1 MGIRLE
7 KILKHIGETK
17 EEFAESLKKEEKI
30 EISVEDLEMYENG
43 TKQPTLEIV
52 ESIIR
57 YTGMKRDEIM
67 GESSE
72 SDYLKHKIE
81 PQNMWEPTEE
91 AKNDIEKYI
100 QEGYKIFDDDFVEKE
115 IKSFEMYLEQV
126 RKPRVIFAGKSDS
139 GKSTLINSLLGEGIT
154 PVNWTAT
161 TSIIIYL
168 KHIEEKPVFS
178 EDNVLIFKKKND
190 KYFDE
195 NRLKDEN
202 YFNEYLLSKGNYDL
216 LEKYGTHQGN
226 NKEAASAIVFVDSPL
241 LKDCTIV
248 DIPGFAVNKNDDML
262 HKTIVDMYKNDCLVY
277 LSSANHFLHS
287 DDLIY
292 LNKCMKTIT
301 HFENKDKNNFPKF
314 GNLFIVASQAG
325 QINDGDIES
334 INNIIDKRSD
344 VLCDMFLDNEDIKYC
359 DTPYIFQAL
368 TNYTG
373 YTYTRDD
380 IKSRFY
386 TFEKDLP
393 RLCKKFRKDFS
404 ESIVKLTE
412 LFYEK
417 VCEGVELKKQASLKF
432 ISKYYDKYNGLL
444 SERVKYLEILKGYLN
459 TEPQR
464 KVKHDVGVR
473 EVSELIKKLGKSAQ
487 KEFEKYYIELMTEES
502 LVKKLK
508 IGNYKN
514 TDDDK
519 TKFLNSIDERI
530 QRRLEYIIGEKRNQI
545 DSQIKELEIFSYEY
559 ESDNYVSDEMDKNN
573 KLEKDIYGKAID
585 GVANVVE
592 LAAAWGIGNGLIGLA
607 ELIGMIGIGGIGGIA
622 VLGIPVVFHGAI
634 IVAIKFIREKL
645 NQINWEERFAKAIIK
660 QYDTVSEKGVVSI
673 YIESIG
679 KYFDELG
686 NAFEKLSEIAE
697 KKHSDMLKEYERLAD
712 EKNMP
717 QLRKKVEQLKTG
729 TAFFSDLP
737 LPKKA

>member
-1 MGIRLE
+1 
-7 KILKHIGETK
+7 
-17 EEFAESLKKEEKI
+17 
-30 EISVEDLEMYENG
+30 
-43 TKQPTLEIV
+43 
-52 ESIIR
+52 
-57 YTGMKRDEIM
+57 M

-72 SDYLKHKIE
+72 SNYLKHKIE
-81 PQNMWEPTEE
+81 PQNVWKPTEE
-91 AKNDIEKYI
+91 AKKDIEKYI
-100 QEGYKIFDDDFVEKE
+100 QEGYKVFDDDFVKKE
-115 IKSFEMYLEQV
+115 IKSFMMYLEQL

-168 KHIEEKPVFS
+168 KHIDEKPVFS

-202 YFNEYLLSKGNYDL
+202 YFNEYLLYKGNYDL
-216 LEKYGTHQGN
+216 LEKNGTHQGN

-262 HKTIVDMYKNDCLVY
+262 HKTFFDMQKNDCLVY

-301 HFENKDKNNFPKF
+301 HFENKDKNTFPKF

-334 INNIIDKRSD
+334 INSIIDKRSD
-344 VLCDMFLDNEDIKYC
+344 VLCDMFLDSEDIKYG
-359 DTPYIFQAL
+359 DTPYVFKAL
-368 TNYTG
+368 TSYTG

-404 ESIVKLTE
+404 DNIVKLTE

-444 SERVKYLEILKGYLN
+444 SERVKYLEILKRYLD

-464 KVKHDVGVR
+464 KVKNNFDVR
-473 EVSELIKKLGKSAQ
+473 EVSELINKLGKAAQ

-508 IGNYKN
+508 NGNYKN

-519 TKFLNSIDERI
+519 TKFLNFLGERI
-530 QRRLEYIIGEKRNQI
+530 QERLEYYIVGEKKKQI
-545 DSQIKELEIFSYEY
+545 DSKIKELKMFSNTY
-559 ESDNYVSDEMDKNN
+559 ESDYYTLDNLKNDVEMGNN
-573 KLEKDIYGKAID
+573 IYYAI
-585 GVANVVE
+585 GE
-592 LAAAWGIGNGLIGLA
+592 LIGRGVGFAGMAAMGIPVILVSTLGVVLA
-607 ELIGMIGIGGIGGIA
+607 ELITVGI
-622 VLGIPVVFHGAI
+622 
-634 IVAIKFIREKL
+634 
-645 NQINWEERFAKAIIK
+645 NQINWEERFAKLIIK
-660 QYDTVSEKGVVSI
+660 KYDKISEKGVLSI

-679 KYFDELG
+679 KYFDELRKD
-686 NAFEKLSEIAE
+686 FEKFSENEE
-697 KKHSDMLKEYERLAD
+697 KKHSDMLTEYERLAD

-729 TAFFSDLP
+729 IAFFSDLP
-737 LPKKA
+737 LPQKA

>member
-1 MGIRLE
+1 MGIRLG

-81 PQNMWEPTEE
+81 PQNVWKPTEE
-91 AKNDIEKYI
+91 AKNDIKKYI

-115 IKSFEMYLEQV
+115 IKSFERYLEQV
-126 RKPRVIFAGKSDS
+126 KKPRVIFAGKSDS

-168 KHIEEKPVFS
+168 KHIDEKPAFS
-178 EDNVLIFKKKND
+178 KDNVLIFKKKND

-195 NRLKDEN
+195 SRLKDEN

-262 HKTIVDMYKNDCLVY
+262 HKTFFDMQKNDCLVY

-334 INNIIDKRSD
+334 INKIIDKRSD
-344 VLCDMFLDNEDIKYC
+344 VLCDMFLDNEDIKYG
-359 DTPYIFQAL
+359 DTPYIFKAL

-386 TFEKDLP
+386 TFEKNLP

-417 VCEGVELKKQASLKF
+417 VCDGAEFKKQASLKI

-444 SERVKYLEILKGYLN
+444 SERVKYLEIVKEYLN
-459 TEPQR
+459 NEPQR
-464 KVKHDVGVR
+464 KVKHDVDVR

-487 KEFEKYYIELMTEES
+487 KEFENYYIELMTEES

-519 TKFLNSIDERI
+519 TKFLNSLGERI
-530 QRRLEYIIGEKRNQI
+530 QERLEYYIVGEKKKQI
-545 DSQIKELEIFSYEY
+545 DSKIKELKMFSNTY
-559 ESDNYVSDEMDKNN
+559 ESDYYTLDNLKNDVEMGNN
-573 KLEKDIYGKAID
+573 ICYAI
-585 GVANVVE
+585 GE
-592 LAAAWGIGNGLIGLA
+592 LIGRGVGFAGMAAMGIPVILVSTLGVVLA
-607 ELIGMIGIGGIGGIA
+607 ELITVGI
-622 VLGIPVVFHGAI
+622 
-634 IVAIKFIREKL
+634 
-645 NQINWEERFAKAIIK
+645 NQINWEERFAKLIIK
-660 QYDTVSEKGVVSI
+660 KYNKVSEKGVLSI

-679 KYFDELG
+679 KYFDELRKD
-686 NAFEKLSEIAE
+686 FEKFSEIAE

-729 TAFFSDLP
+729 IAFFSDLP
-737 LPKKA
+737 LPQKA

>member
-17 EEFAESLKKEEKI
+17 EEFAESLKKEEKV

-91 AKNDIEKYI
+91 AKNDIKKYI

-115 IKSFEMYLEQV
+115 IKSFERYLEQV
-126 RKPRVIFAGKSDS
+126 KKPRVIFAGKSDS

-168 KHIEEKPVFS
+168 KHIDEKPAFS
-178 EDNVLIFKKKND
+178 KDNVLIFKKKND

-195 NRLKDEN
+195 SRLKDEN
-202 YFNEYLLSKGNYDL
+202 YFKEYLLSKGNYDL

-262 HKTIVDMYKNDCLVY
+262 HKTFFDMQKNDCLVY

-334 INNIIDKRSD
+334 INKIIDKRSD
-344 VLCDMFLDNEDIKYC
+344 VLCDMFLDNEDIKYG
-359 DTPYIFQAL
+359 DTPYIFKAL

-417 VCEGVELKKQASLKF
+417 VCDGAEFKKQASLKI

-444 SERVKYLEILKGYLN
+444 SERVKYLEIVKEYLN
-459 TEPQR
+459 NEPQR
-464 KVKHDVGVR
+464 KVKHDVDVR

-487 KEFEKYYIELMTEES
+487 KEFENYYIELMTEES

-519 TKFLNSIDERI
+519 TKFLNSLGERI
-530 QRRLEYIIGEKRNQI
+530 QERLEYYIVGEKKKQI
-545 DSQIKELEIFSYEY
+545 DSKIKELKMFSNTY
-559 ESDNYVSDEMDKNN
+559 ESDYYTLDNLKNDVEMGNN
-573 KLEKDIYGKAID
+573 ICYAI
-585 GVANVVE
+585 GE
-592 LAAAWGIGNGLIGLA
+592 LIGRGVGFAGMAAMGIPVILVSTLGVVLA
-607 ELIGMIGIGGIGGIA
+607 ELITVGI
-622 VLGIPVVFHGAI
+622 
-634 IVAIKFIREKL
+634 
-645 NQINWEERFAKAIIK
+645 NQINWEERFAKLIIK
-660 QYDTVSEKGVVSI
+660 KYNKVSEKGVLSI

-679 KYFDELG
+679 KYFDELRKD
-686 NAFEKLSEIAE
+686 FEKFSEIAE

-729 TAFFSDLP
+729 IAFFSDLP
-737 LPKKA
+737 LPQKA

>member
-1 MGIRLE
+1 MGIRLG

-81 PQNMWEPTEE
+81 PQNVWKPTEE
-91 AKNDIEKYI
+91 AKNDIKKYI

-115 IKSFEMYLEQV
+115 IKSFERYLEQV
-126 RKPRVIFAGKSDS
+126 KKPRVIFAGKSDS

-168 KHIEEKPVFS
+168 KHIDEKPAFS
-178 EDNVLIFKKKND
+178 KDNVLIFKKKND

-195 NRLKDEN
+195 SRLKDEN

-262 HKTIVDMYKNDCLVY
+262 HKTFFDMQKNDCLVY

-334 INNIIDKRSD
+334 INKIIDKRSD
-344 VLCDMFLDNEDIKYC
+344 VLCDMFLDNEDIKYG
-359 DTPYIFQAL
+359 DTPYIFKAL

-417 VCEGVELKKQASLKF
+417 VCDGAEFKKQASLKI

-444 SERVKYLEILKGYLN
+444 SERVKYLEIVKEYLN
-459 TEPQR
+459 NEPQR
-464 KVKHDVGVR
+464 KVKHDVDVR

-487 KEFEKYYIELMTEES
+487 KEFENYYIELMTEES

-519 TKFLNSIDERI
+519 TKFLNSLGERI
-530 QRRLEYIIGEKRNQI
+530 QERLEYYIVGEKKKQI
-545 DSQIKELEIFSYEY
+545 DSKIKELKMFSNTY
-559 ESDNYVSDEMDKNN
+559 ESDYYTLDNLKNDVEMGNN
-573 KLEKDIYGKAID
+573 ICYAI
-585 GVANVVE
+585 GE
-592 LAAAWGIGNGLIGLA
+592 LIGRGVGFAGMAAMGIPVILVSTLGVVLA
-607 ELIGMIGIGGIGGIA
+607 ELITVGI
-622 VLGIPVVFHGAI
+622 
-634 IVAIKFIREKL
+634 
-645 NQINWEERFAKAIIK
+645 NQINWEERFAKLIIK
-660 QYDTVSEKGVVSI
+660 KYNKVSEKGVLSI

-679 KYFDELG
+679 KYFDELRKD
-686 NAFEKLSEIAE
+686 FEKFSEIAE

-729 TAFFSDLP
+729 IAFFSDLP
-737 LPKKA
+737 LPQKA

>member
-1 MGIRLE
+1 MGIRLG

-81 PQNMWEPTEE
+81 PQNVWKPTEE
-91 AKNDIEKYI
+91 AKNDIKKYI

-115 IKSFEMYLEQV
+115 IKSFERYLEQV
-126 RKPRVIFAGKSDS
+126 KKPRVIFAGKSDS

-168 KHIEEKPVFS
+168 KHIDEKPAFS
-178 EDNVLIFKKKND
+178 KDNVLIFKKKND

-195 NRLKDEN
+195 SRLKDEN

-262 HKTIVDMYKNDCLVY
+262 HKTFFDMQKNDCLVY

-334 INNIIDKRSD
+334 INKIIDKRSD
-344 VLCDMFLDNEDIKYC
+344 VLCDMFLDNEDIKYG
-359 DTPYIFQAL
+359 DTPYIFKAL

-404 ESIVKLTE
+404 KSIVKLTE

-417 VCEGVELKKQASLKF
+417 VCDGAEFKKQASLKI

-444 SERVKYLEILKGYLN
+444 SERVKYLEIVKEYLN
-459 TEPQR
+459 NEPQR
-464 KVKHDVGVR
+464 KVKHDVDVR

-487 KEFEKYYIELMTEES
+487 KEFENYYIELMTEES

-519 TKFLNSIDERI
+519 TKFLNSLGERI
-530 QRRLEYIIGEKRNQI
+530 QERLEYYIVGEKKKQI
-545 DSQIKELEIFSYEY
+545 DSKIKELKMFSNTY
-559 ESDNYVSDEMDKNN
+559 ESDYYTLDNLKNDVEMGNN
-573 KLEKDIYGKAID
+573 ICYAI
-585 GVANVVE
+585 GE
-592 LAAAWGIGNGLIGLA
+592 LIGRGVGFAGMAAMGIPVILVSTLGVVLA
-607 ELIGMIGIGGIGGIA
+607 ELITVGI
-622 VLGIPVVFHGAI
+622 
-634 IVAIKFIREKL
+634 
-645 NQINWEERFAKAIIK
+645 NQINWEERFAKLIIK
-660 QYDTVSEKGVVSI
+660 KYNKVSEKGVLSI

-679 KYFDELG
+679 KYFDELRKD
-686 NAFEKLSEIAE
+686 FEKFSEIAE

-729 TAFFSDLP
+729 IAFFSDLP
-737 LPKKA
+737 LPQKA

>member
-17 EEFAESLKKEEKI
+17 EEFAESLKKEEKV

-277 LSSANHFLHS
+277 LSSANCA
-287 DDLIY
+287 IPV
-292 LNKCMKTIT
+292 K
-301 HFENKDKNNFPKF
+301 
-314 GNLFIVASQAG
+314 
-325 QINDGDIES
+325 
-334 INNIIDKRSD
+334 ID
-344 VLCDMFLDNEDIKYC
+344 
-359 DTPYIFQAL
+359 T
-368 TNYTG
+368 
-373 YTYTRDD
+373 
-380 IKSRFY
+380 
-386 TFEKDLP
+386 
-393 RLCKKFRKDFS
+393 
-404 ESIVKLTE
+404 
-412 LFYEK
+412 
-417 VCEGVELKKQASLKF
+417 
-432 ISKYYDKYNGLL
+432 
-444 SERVKYLEILKGYLN
+444 
-459 TEPQR
+459 
-464 KVKHDVGVR
+464 
-473 EVSELIKKLGKSAQ
+473 KKLQ
-487 KEFEKYYIELMTEES
+487 
-502 LVKKLK
+502 
-508 IGNYKN
+508 
-514 TDDDK
+514 K
-519 TKFLNSIDERI
+519 TK
-530 QRRLEYIIGEKRNQI
+530 
-545 DSQIKELEIFSYEY
+545 
-559 ESDNYVSDEMDKNN
+559 
-573 KLEKDIYGKAID
+573 
-585 GVANVVE
+585 
-592 LAAAWGIGNGLIGLA
+592 
-607 ELIGMIGIGGIGGIA
+607 
-622 VLGIPVVFHGAI
+622 
-634 IVAIKFIREKL
+634 
-645 NQINWEERFAKAIIK
+645 
-660 QYDTVSEKGVVSI
+660 
-673 YIESIG
+673 
-679 KYFDELG
+679 
-686 NAFEKLSEIAE
+686 
-697 KKHSDMLKEYERLAD
+697 
-712 EKNMP
+712 
-717 QLRKKVEQLKTG
+717 
-729 TAFFSDLP
+729 
-737 LPKKA
+737 

>member
-17 EEFAESLKKEEKI
+17 EEFAESLKKEEKV

-72 SDYLKHKIE
+72 SNYLKHKIE
-81 PQNMWEPTEE
+81 PQNVWKPTEE
-91 AKNDIEKYI
+91 AKKDIEKYI
-100 QEGYKIFDDDFVEKE
+100 QEGYKVFDDDFVKKE
-115 IKSFEMYLEQV
+115 IKSFERYLEQV

-168 KHIEEKPVFS
+168 KHIDEKPAFS
-178 EDNVLIFKKKND
+178 KDNVLIFKKKND

-216 LEKYGTHQGN
+216 LEEYGTHQGN
-226 NKEAASAIVFVDSPL
+226 NKEAASAIVFVDSSL

-262 HKTIVDMYKNDCLVY
+262 HKTFFDMQKNDCLVY

-301 HFENKDKNNFPKF
+301 HFENKDKNTFPKF

-325 QINDGDIES
+325 QINDGDIEI
-334 INNIIDKRSD
+334 INSIIDKRSD
-344 VLCDMFLDNEDIKYC
+344 VLCDMFLDNEDIKYG
-359 DTPYIFQAL
+359 DTPYVFKAL
-368 TNYTG
+368 TSYTG

-404 ESIVKLTE
+404 DNIVKLTE

-417 VCEGVELKKQASLKF
+417 VCERVELKKQASLKF

-444 SERVKYLEILKGYLN
+444 SERVKYLEVLKRYLD

-464 KVKHDVGVR
+464 KVKHNFDVR
-473 EVSELIKKLGKSAQ
+473 EVSELINKLGKAAQ
-487 KEFEKYYIELMTEES
+487 KEFEKYYVELMTEES

-508 IGNYKN
+508 NGNYKN

-519 TKFLNSIDERI
+519 TKFLNFLGERI
-530 QRRLEYIIGEKRNQI
+530 QERLEYYIVGEKKKQI
-545 DSQIKELEIFSYEY
+545 DSKIKELKMFSNTY
-559 ESDNYVSDEMDKNN
+559 ESDYYTLDNLKN
-573 KLEKDIYGKAID
+573 D
-585 GVANVVE
+585 VE
-592 LAAAWGIGNGLIGLA
+592 IGNNIYYAIGELIGRGVGFAGMAAMGIPVILVSTLGVVLA
-607 ELIGMIGIGGIGGIA
+607 ELITVGI
-622 VLGIPVVFHGAI
+622 
-634 IVAIKFIREKL
+634 
-645 NQINWEERFAKAIIK
+645 NQINWEERFAKLIIK
-660 QYDTVSEKGVVSI
+660 KYDKVSEKGVLSI

-679 KYFDELG
+679 KYFDELRKE
-686 NAFEKLSEIAE
+686 FEKFSENEE
-697 KKHSDMLKEYERLAD
+697 KKHSDMLTEYERLAD

-717 QLRKKVEQLKTG
+717 QLRKKVEQLKTRI
-729 TAFFSDLP
+729 AFFSDLP
-737 LPKKA
+737 LPQKA

>member
-91 AKNDIEKYI
+91 AKNDIKKYI

-115 IKSFEMYLEQV
+115 IKSFERYLEQV
-126 RKPRVIFAGKSDS
+126 KKPRVIFAGKSDS

-168 KHIEEKPVFS
+168 KHIDEKPAFS
-178 EDNVLIFKKKND
+178 KDNVLIFKKKND

-195 NRLKDEN
+195 SRLKDEN
-202 YFNEYLLSKGNYDL
+202 YFKEYLLSKGNYDL

-262 HKTIVDMYKNDCLVY
+262 HKTFFDMQKNDCLVY

-334 INNIIDKRSD
+334 INKIIDKRSD
-344 VLCDMFLDNEDIKYC
+344 VLCDMFLDNEDIKYG
-359 DTPYIFQAL
+359 DTPYIFKAL

-417 VCEGVELKKQASLKF
+417 VCDGAEFKKQASLKI

-444 SERVKYLEILKGYLN
+444 SERVKYLEIVKEYLN
-459 TEPQR
+459 NEPQR
-464 KVKHDVGVR
+464 KVKHDVDVR

-487 KEFEKYYIELMTEES
+487 KEFENYYIELMTEES

-519 TKFLNSIDERI
+519 TKFLNSLGERI
-530 QRRLEYIIGEKRNQI
+530 QERLEYYIVGEKKKQI
-545 DSQIKELEIFSYEY
+545 DSKIKELKMFSNTY
-559 ESDNYVSDEMDKNN
+559 ESDYYTLDNLKNDVEMGNN
-573 KLEKDIYGKAID
+573 ICYAI
-585 GVANVVE
+585 GE
-592 LAAAWGIGNGLIGLA
+592 LIGRGVGFAGMAAMGIPVILVSTLGVVLA
-607 ELIGMIGIGGIGGIA
+607 ELITVGI
-622 VLGIPVVFHGAI
+622 
-634 IVAIKFIREKL
+634 
-645 NQINWEERFAKAIIK
+645 NQINWEERFAKLIIK
-660 QYDTVSEKGVVSI
+660 KYNKVSEKGVLSI

-679 KYFDELG
+679 KYFDELRKD
-686 NAFEKLSEIAE
+686 FEKFSEIAE

-737 LPKKA
+737 LPQKA